1 MRSVALFT
9 ARAVL
14 LAGPAAL
21 AFAEGGF
28 FDGARLVAGV
38 VAWALVAAAA
48 LLLPAPLPHSRP
60 ARLALA
66 ALAGLWGWTA
76 LSLLW
81 APLAGP
87 AYDDIQRLAL
97 YMGALLAAT
106 ALLAER
112 RPARAAEPAVAAGAL
127 IAVGYGLSERL
138 LPGIVELTRS
148 SSAAGRLDQ
157 PLTYW
162 NATGAL
168 AALGLVLCARLAGD
182 ETRPRGLR
190 AAAAAAAAPLGLGL
204 YVTFSR
210 GAVVAALAGLVVLVA
225 ARPSREQARG
235 LLVVGAVAVAAALA
249 GSPWRGVTALEGVL
263 GQRELEG
270 VVVLAALV
278 TLAAAGALAVR
289 AITAAETRGRLTGGE
304 LSLPRWAPIA
314 TTVVVLG
321 LFGGFLAVAARD
333 DRGEPRGATAARF
346 GSVQSNRYEYW
357 RVALRAWA
365 DHPVRGMGSGSYRV
379 AWLRHREFEDSAH
392 DAHSLY
398 LETPAEMGLVGLLLL
413 SAAFTAGGV
422 AAARALRADPVLGA
436 GPVAVAVAWALHAGI
451 DWDWEMP
458 AVTLPALLLVGLL
471 LGAAPRATGSA
482 VEYGVPGIGVRAR
495 RSAREGGALPTAA
508 ALGGWAV
515 RYAAGLPRALARG
528 RGGSFEFQGRR
539 YLYLVHRH
547 NHTWLNERAVEV
559 PLARAL
565 VQERDG
571 ARVLEV
577 GHVLGHYG
585 CGGHDVVDK
594 YERAAGV
601 VNADVLEWEPDQP
614 YDLIVSVST
623 LEHVGWDE
631 EPRDP
636 ELALVAVDR
645 LRGLLAPGG
654 LLAATLPVGY
664 HPGLDAA
671 IREGHAGFEEVGA
684 LRWQGGLRWR
694 EVEPSAVWDAPFDR
708 LLYRATGVLLCTT
721 GTERAG

>member
-1 MRSVALFT
+1 MRSVALLT

-97 YMGALLAAT
+97 YMGAALAAT

-112 RPARAAEPAVAAGAL
+112 SAARAAEPVLATGAL
-127 IAVGYGLSERL
+127 AAIAYGLSERL
-138 LPGIVELTRS
+138 LPGVFELTHT

-182 ETRPRGLR
+182 ETRPPALR
-190 AAAAAAAAPLGLGL
+190 AGAVAAAAPLGAGL

-210 GAVVAALAGLVVLVA
+210 GAVVACLAGLVVLVA
-225 ARPSREQARG
+225 VRPSREQVRG
-235 LLVVGAVAVAAALA
+235 VLAAGVAGALAALA
-249 GSPWRGVTALEGVL
+249 TAPWRGVTALEGSL
-263 GQRELEG
+263 GRRELEG
-270 VVVLAALV
+270 ALVGAALCA
-278 TLAAAGALAVR
+278 LAVVGALALLALAR
-289 AITAAETRGRLTGGE
+289 AERRGRIATGA
-304 LSLPRWAPIA
+304 LALPRWAPAAAA
-314 TTVVVLG
+314 TIVLA
-321 LFGGFLAVAARD
+321 LAVGFVAVAAGER
-333 DRGEPRGATAARF
+333 RGAPRGATAARF
-346 GSVQSNRYEYW
+346 GSVESDRYAYW
-357 RVALRAWA
+357 RVARTVWA
-365 DHPVRGMGSGSYRV
+365 DHPLRGAGSGSFRV
-379 AWLRHREFEDSAH
+379 AWLHDRPFAVSAH

-398 LETPAEMGLVGLLLL
+398 LETAAELGLVGLALLGL
-413 SAAFTAGGV
+413 ALGAG
-422 AAARALRADPVLGA
+422 AIAARQALRADPVLCA

-458 AVTLPALLLVGLL
+458 AVTLPALVLFGVLLAAARDRPAPDRVG
-471 LGAAPRATGSA
+471 
-482 VEYGVPGIGVRAR
+482 YGVPDIRTRVARA
-495 RSAREGGALPTAA
+495 ARERGALTTAA
-508 ALGGWAV
+508 ACAGWAA
-515 RYAAGLPRALARG
+515 RYVAGLPKTRRG
-528 RGGSFEFQGRR
+528 EGETFAFQGRTYR
-539 YLYLVHRH
+539 CLAHRH

-559 PLARAL
+559 PLARE
-565 VQERDG
+565 VVDRHEG
-571 ARVLEV
+571 ERVLEV
-577 GHVLGHYG
+577 GNVLAHYG
-585 CGGHDVVDK
+585 CGGHDVLDR
-594 YERAAGV
+594 YEPAPGV
-601 VNADVLEWEPDQP
+601 INADVLEWTPDRP
-614 YDLIVSVST
+614 YGLIVSVST

-636 ELALVAVDR
+636 EQAVAAVRR
-645 LRGLLAPGG
+645 LTGLLVSGG
-654 LLAATLPVGY
+654 VLTATIPAGY
-664 HPGLDAA
+664 HPALDEA
-671 IREGHAGFEEVGA
+671 ILAGRAGFDQVRA
-684 LRWQGGLRWR
+684 LRRDRPGRWR
-694 EVEPSAVWDAPFDR
+694 EVAPEALRGLPYDR
-708 LLYRATGVLLCTT
+708 LLYEASGLFVCTASRA
-721 GTERAG
+721 A